1 MNTGLRALLGG
12 IIDYAGLYPPASLS
26 LKDAS
31 AEYGRYITGPES
43 WILSRFICPAT
54 KLEEF
59 AGYVDD
65 DGDLWPV
72 TALITNVTKLED
84 ELPLVEE
91 FIAEFDQVATIECIE
106 VKANEPLNTRS
117 LRSISELEVE
127 ETFVEV
133 ALGHHLLDDLA
144 AIAEVGQIGAK
155 ARTGGVTADQFPS
168 VESLAAFIQEC
179 VNLGITYKMT
189 AGLHH
194 PYRSYQPSVKT
205 EMHGFL
211 NVLAGG
217 LFAMTADLSRSEIE
231 DILLEERAG
240 AFEINDE
247 GVRWNELHATL
258 DEIEEF
264 RDIFRTIGSC
274 SVAEPLEDL
283 AGIGLLPSKSR
294 R

>member
-12 IIDYAGLYPPASLS
+12 LIDYAGLYPPASLKLS
-26 LKDAS
+26 EAA
-31 AEYGRYITGPES
+31 AEYRRYLAGPES
-43 WILSRFICPAT
+43 WILNRFICPSS
-54 KLEEF
+54 KL
-59 AGYVDD
+59 A
-65 DGDLWPV
+65 DLGGMIGSVAEPWPV
-72 TALITNVTKLED
+72 TTLVSSLGKLDD
-84 ELPLVEE
+84 ELPLIEE
-91 FIAEFDQVATIECIE
+91 FVAEFEGTATVECIE
-106 VKANEPLNTRS
+106 VRATEPLTARG
-117 LRSISELEVE
+117 LRSISDLEVE

-133 ALGHHLLDDLA
+133 ALGDNLLDDLA
-144 AIAEVGQIGAK
+144 AIAEVGQVGAK

-168 VESLAAFIQEC
+168 VEALAAFIQEC
-179 VNLGITYKMT
+179 VNLGISYKMT

-194 PYRSYQPSVKT
+194 PYRQYHPSVKT

-217 LFAMTADLSRSEIE
+217 LFAMTAELSRSEIE
-231 DILLEERAG
+231 EVLSEQRVG
-240 AFEINDE
+240 AFEIDDQ
-247 GVRWNELHATL
+247 GIRWHELHATL

-274 SVAEPLEDL
+274 SVEEPLEDL